1 MKIQLITLAII
12 LSTVNAFAPISS
24 AKRTLTFLNA
34 DVNYMWA
41 FDAYGRPDGE
51 LPSPEVMYGE
61 GDPWYFKASSS
72 GVGQSDFY
80 PLVSEI
86 GIILLP
92 LARTILTGRFIFLW
106 NRDMQASN

>member
-1 MKIQLITLAII
+1 MKIQLVTLAIA

-24 AKRTLTFLNA
+24 AKRALTFLNA

-61 GDPWYFKASSS
+61 GDPWYFKPT
-72 GVGQSDFY
+72 GGIGQSDFY

-86 GIILLP
+86 GISLLP
-92 LARTILTGRFIFLW
+92 FARTILNGRFIFLW
-106 NRDMQASN
+106 NREMQAIG